1 MQCRKKL
8 EKEKVMKRTYEF
20 VKIRKMTAAVMSAV
34 MIVAGFGA
42 TTGKAAEPVV
52 VTTTFTA
59 DQGIRNN
66 SIRPGA
72 DVMVEYR
79 DTPGDLYA
87 GIYKIG
93 GLDTTKKLESIRIR
107 FTNQMNVEDTLTA
120 YPFGNDWDEGS
131 GIANLTDRITEAR
144 TGNPI
149 GTMQIGHG
157 GAKLFAYYEAGVA
170 IDAETFGKHQATLEL
185 QLTEE
190 MKENNEGVVSFY
202 LHPAGTGKNGVQ
214 LFSKEV
220 GENTYGTGTI
230 VGPDGKDAPKVTRWS
245 VIQDVVKAAGKTT
258 DDLKPLV
265 TIVYGA
271 EKEDVPPVDPLPQ
284 YKAAAIE
291 EINGVVQTEDY
302 TDFGKNAVDNIIK
315 DAAAQI
321 NRADTDT
328 TDEVDTIKTGALS
341 RLQDLK
347 TAAQLEME
355 DKTQDAQLSSVS
367 SGNMGNGATIELNS
381 KGRDMIGLFRFP
393 IDPEKKIKKATLHL
407 VTERTKGDCNIKLA
421 KFSSDWDEYNVVQA
435 SNYASDAKSSY
446 SYLKEAID
454 AARDVDVVEYY
465 VNHDGENKAMFDV
478 AGTTT
483 LEKWVN
489 DIDVTSLTEA
499 GQSEVNILV
508 TRKEAD
514 QDQLCF
520 FSKEYASYANKDR
533 YAQMKGVVEAAGKTE
548 DYLAPAL
555 IVEYEGEEADGAA
568 EANRWKETYADI
580 LAKTADTVTVADET
594 TVDSALTA
602 YESLSDAAK
611 AIVASEKALLDAM
624 KMKIEE
630 LKQQETEPYQLGD
643 VNNNGKIDVGDAV
656 LALQLSMAVDN
667 DFTTQPVLAADVDK
681 DRSVTTSDVLKILKK
696 ANGKSVSELE

>member
-1 MQCRKKL
+1 MKQKQVFAKKIGRRAL
-8 EKEKVMKRTYEF
+8 AWF
-20 VKIRKMTAAVMSAV
+20 LSAV
-34 MIVAGFGA
+34 LM
-42 TTGKAAEPVV
+42 TGVGIIPAKAAGMSEMTV
-52 VTTTFTA
+52 TFTA
-59 DQGIRNN
+59 DQGIRQGSFRSGTEVTIEHRN
-66 SIRPGA
+66 
-72 DVMVEYR
+72 
-79 DTPGDLYA
+79 TPKDLWA
-87 GIYKIG
+87 GLYQIG
-93 GLDTTKKLESIRIR
+93 NLDTTRRLENIRIL
-107 FTNQMNVEDTLTA
+107 FTNQNNVEDTLTA
-120 YPFGNDWDEGS
+120 YPFGNDWKEGTS
-131 GIANLTDRITEAR
+131 IADLTDRITAACKKAPLGKMKI
-144 TGNPI
+144 GN
-149 GTMQIGHG
+149 G
-157 GAKLFAYYEAGVA
+157 GAKLFAYYEANKA
-170 IDAETFGKHQATLEL
+170 IDAGTFQKHQATLEL

-202 LHPAGTGKNGVQ
+202 LQPSTTGTNGVQ
-214 LFSKEV
+214 LFTKEV
-220 GENTYGTGTI
+220 SESAYGAGTI
-230 VGPDGKDAPKVTRWS
+230 KGPEGTPVKRWD
-245 VIQDVVKAAGKTT
+245 VIKEVVEAAGRTT
-258 DDLKPLV
+258 EDLKPV
-265 TIVYGA
+265 ITITYGEKKEELGPYKEAA
-271 EKEDVPPVDPLPQ
+271 E
-284 YKAAAIE
+284 AAVR
-291 EINGVVQTEDY
+291 GTVQLEDY

-315 DAAAQI
+315 DAVEQI
-321 NRADTDT
+321 NRAETNT
-328 TDEVDTIKTGALS
+328 KGKVDAVKAEAVKK
-341 RLQDLK
+341 LQDLK
-347 TAAQLEME
+347 TAVQLKTA

-367 SGNMGNGATIELNS
+367 SANTGNGATIELNS

-393 IDPEKKIKKATLHL
+393 VDPEKKIKKATLHL

-454 AARDVDVVEYY
+454 AARDVDAVEYY